1 MAKYS
6 YGPSGSTQIIQN
18 VTVETSAS
26 SGGSISQGQGIYLEG
41 QLSASVSRGTAIHGM
56 TLLCPP
62 GLQYGIQLASKHG
75 ATPTPYMAIN
85 TNQRL
90 TEFSVY
96 GIGMGSG
103 APIYMGSSYEVA
115 FTYDEGA
122 TETVL
127 VEVDGLN
134 GRGMT
139 FTSGSALYFGKGAS
153 YGEVE
158 ASIYTNGQYLQISGT
173 NSGSLLLGDVTVG
186 TACSQSFYLS
196 SSLTASCDS
205 LILSDKKIYFG
216 TGHSASINYNGY
228 FLQISGSPN
237 GTAITGSIYAPH
249 ITAGYAPTSS
259 FVGVNAQGKL
269 VLTSSGGGGGGGT
282 PGGSDT
288 QIQFNDGGSFGAQSN
303 LAYFKNQSTL
313 FVSASQSIFSGSTI
327 ITGSAAVGEP
337 PSYDGQGGD
346 GIVLKVEGG
355 GAYQQA
361 GNPVLVCQVTGTQYS
376 GDVGYVGIGTSQP
389 LVPLDIRWNVNL
401 DAASGY
407 VAGGDVVNFA
417 TGSTDAGALYYLGTG
432 GGWLSASAHATGSG
446 NNQMLGIAVGT
457 DAQNDGML
465 IRGWADVSG
474 WYSGDFL
481 SGQAVYIHS
490 GTAGF
495 MSGAAPTA
503 DNSYSRIVGYASPN
517 PNTIYFN
524 PGTTWVELTGS
535 S

>member
-26 SGGSISQGQGIYLEG
+26 SGGTISQGQGIYLEG

-127 VEVDGLN
+127 VEVDGFN

-139 FTSGSALYFGKGAS
+139 FTTGSALYFGKGAS

-158 ASIYTNGQYLQISGT
+158 ASIYT
-173 NSGSLLLGDVTVG
+173 
-186 TACSQSFYLS
+186 
-196 SSLTASCDS
+196 
-205 LILSDKKIYFG
+205 
-216 TGHSASINYNGY
+216 NGY

-269 VLTSSGGGGGGGT
+269 VLTSSGGGGGGGGT

>member
-6 YGPSGSTQIIQN
+6 YGPSGSTQRIQN

-56 TLLCPP
+56 TFLCPP

-75 ATPTPYMAIN
+75 ASPTPYMAIN

-115 FTYDEGA
+115 FTYDEGG
-122 TETVL
+122 TDTVL
-127 VEVDGLN
+127 VEVDGFN
-134 GRGMT
+134 GKGMT
-139 FTSGSALYFGKGAS
+139 FTTGSALYFGKGAS

-158 ASIYTNGQYLQISGT
+158 ASIYT
-173 NSGSLLLGDVTVG
+173 
-186 TACSQSFYLS
+186 
-196 SSLTASCDS
+196 
-205 LILSDKKIYFG
+205 
-216 TGHSASINYNGY
+216 NGY

-269 VLTSSGGGGGGGT
+269 VLTSSGGGGGGT

-465 IRGWADVSG
+465 IRGWADVSS
-474 WYSGDFL
+474 WYSGSFL
-481 SGQAVYIHS
+481 GGQAVYIHS

-495 MSGAAPTA
+495 VSGAAPTA